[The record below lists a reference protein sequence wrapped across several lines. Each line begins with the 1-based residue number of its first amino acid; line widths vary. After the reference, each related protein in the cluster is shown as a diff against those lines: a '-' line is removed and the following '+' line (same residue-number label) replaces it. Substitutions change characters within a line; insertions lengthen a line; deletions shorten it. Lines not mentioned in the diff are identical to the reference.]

1 MLEKGSVINFA
12 KKQNKNKRL
21 KYKEIHK
28 KFIKQ

>member
-21 KYKEIHK
+21 KNKEIHN